1 MSVVIVGGHDRM
13 VSQYVKICK
22 SFNCKAKV
30 FTQMTADFGK
40 QIGAPDLLVL
50 FTSTVSHKMIRTAVD
65 GAKGSRTEVVRCHTS
80 SKTALEE
87 ILQEHCAACCR
98 IQMRSHG
105 KFCYWAHMREQ

>member
-30 FTQMTADFGK
+30 FTQMNGFRQTDRT
-40 QIGAPDLLVL
+40 PDLLVL

-87 ILQEHCAACCR
+87 ILQEHCQLADVFKCEATAN
-98 IQMRSHG
+98 SVTG
-105 KFCYWAHMREQ
+105 HMREQ

>member
-30 FTQMTADFGK
+30 FTQMTA
-40 QIGAPDLLVL
+40 DLLVL

-87 ILQEHCAACCR
+87 ILQEHCAAC
-98 IQMRSHG
+98 
-105 KFCYWAHMREQ
+105 

>member
-65 GAKGSRTEVVRCHTS
+65 GAKGSRTEVCPLPHQQQNRVGRNFAGTLCSLLTDLNA
-80 SKTALEE
+80 KPRQIPLLGTYA
-87 ILQEHCAACCR
+87 
-98 IQMRSHG
+98 
-105 KFCYWAHMREQ
+105 

>member
-40 QIGAPDLLVL
+40 QIGAPDL
-50 FTSTVSHKMIRTAVD
+50 FKGEATAKSVT
-65 GAKGSRTEVVRCHTS
+65 GHVCVNSNSVGFWKR
-80 SKTALEE
+80 
-87 ILQEHCAACCR
+87 
-98 IQMRSHG
+98 
-105 KFCYWAHMREQ
+105 

>member
-50 FTSTVSHKMIRTAVD
+50 FTSTVSHKMMICATQE
-65 GAKGSRTEVVRCHTS
+65 AKKNGVPVLHVHS
-80 SKTALEE
+80 SSASALQQALESR
-87 ILQEHCAACCR
+87 CV
-98 IQMRSHG
+98 G
-105 KFCYWAHMREQ
+105 

>member
-40 QIGAPDLLVL
+40 QIGREKEYIIPFCDICQIGDDIILVRL
-50 FTSTVSHKMIRTAVD
+50 K
-65 GAKGSRTEVVRCHTS
+65 
-80 SKTALEE
+80 EE
-87 ILQEHCAACCR
+87 
-98 IQMRSHG
+98 
-105 KFCYWAHMREQ
+105 REKKE